1 MISEHAMYLFP
12 VWQLSG
18 ISFVVVHH
26 DKKWELRKKK
36 NWKKLIDETEVVWLA
51 GGQNSWELLSKVGNK

>member
-26 DKKWELRKKK
+26 DKKK
-36 NWKKLIDETEVVWLA
+36 NWKKLIDETEVVW
-51 GGQNSWELLSKVGNK
+51 

>member
-26 DKKWELRKKK
+26 DKKWELKKK
-36 NWKKLIDETEVVWLA
+36 KLKEIDRWNWSGVVSKWPL
-51 GGQNSWELLSKVGNK
+51 NSWELLSKVGNK

>member
-26 DKKWELRKKK
+26 DKKWELKKK
-36 NWKKLIDETEVVWLA
+36 NWKKLIDETEVVW
-51 GGQNSWELLSKVGNK
+51 